1 LQTKDKRLATEVIN
15 LKAKHHKPVIFL
27 KLELALKEF
36 ILLYQSRTILSD
48 ALLIKK
54 AKLLAD
60 KLKIPQGILQVSF

>member
-1 LQTKDKRLATEVIN
+1 MQIKDKRLATEVIN
-15 LKAKHHKPVIFL
+15 PKAKHHKPIIFL

-60 KLKIPQGILQVSF
+60 ELKIP